1 MLSLGF
7 EKSKD
12 KVSQPLPEWLASV
25 ADSAPPFNEVAVF
38 ANIIKADSEY
48 TSTVTILFEVVK
60 SKSAPWKKSCA
71 FCHPSPSADVT
82 IFKTSPFVPPVAG
95 SATTSGAAI
104 PESPAKLPAPS
115 VVSKSSKT
123 VWEYPKDITKNVNNN
138 VIFFIIKYFIL
149 VHGFSIL
156 NYFN

>member
-71 FCHPSPSADVT
+71 FCHPFPSADVT
-82 IFKTSPFVPPVAG
+82 IFNTLPFVPPVAG
-95 SATTSGAAI
+95 STTTSGVVAI
-104 PESPAKLPAPS
+104 PESPTKVPAANV
-115 VVSKSSKT
+115 VVSKFSKIE
-123 VWEYPKDITKNVNNN
+123 VWEYPNDTNKSANKN
-138 VIFFIIKYFIL
+138 VIFFIII
-149 VHGFSIL
+149 
-156 NYFN
+156 